1 MSGNQAMMMKMMVRQ
16 YDIYWM
22 IQDITSA
29 WHLQPARHSPD
40 YADVE
45 MMMMMMVINMAMPM
59 EMVMDH
65 HHLYRQ
71 MAGVSIISKLI
82 LEV

>member
-1 MSGNQAMMMKMMVRQ
+1 MMIMLVRQ
-16 YDIYWM
+16 DDIYWM

-45 MMMMMMVINMAMPM
+45 MLLMMMMMITMAMSM